1 VPCVWSQKIGATVVP
16 AKPTYYHSYSH
27 VLKSYLS
34 KNESL
39 ARRHEMTNATAT
51 KIRVVVNRATAS
63 QRHRHRRAR
72 RNIGRRKANTNTR
85 DRRGGAAALR
95 RSFHSS
101 FISGPP
107 SRRPPPGV
115 WHSHFAI
122 RRFRRYDAESIAVT
136 IMNFR
141 TRPTPVVVIVVA
153 YRRRLDVTSLGARRR
168 EHITTSIIPCVPVS
182 IEIGVPPSS
191 RST

>member
-1 VPCVWSQKIGATVVP
+1 MPCVWSQKIGATVVP

-107 SRRPPPGV
+107 SRRVAARGFEAQAGARYEAGLRGFAFDPGA
-115 WHSHFAI
+115 WG
-122 RRFRRYDAESIAVT
+122 
-136 IMNFR
+136 
-141 TRPTPVVVIVVA
+141 PV
-153 YRRRLDVTSLGARRR
+153 RGARRR
-168 EHITTSIIPCVPVS
+168 RRVDQ
-182 IEIGVPPSS
+182 GVLEPHA
-191 RST
+191 RRV